1 MTRFSP
7 RSTFAV
13 ADVRIRRLTFDQL
26 SLFTMLWA
34 GQGLIQLLTYE
45 YFPRDALFGL
55 LLVATLA
62 AIVLPN
68 RTLALATMLVL
79 NLAYSWAHM
88 PYQVNHHLLED
99 CINLILL
106 GALAIAWMRR
116 RRGRADIG
124 IRSATYEAFAGP
136 ARGAV
141 VVMYVWSGIA
151 KANTDFFD
159 PMVGCA
165 TTLLGTAL
173 HAEQN
178 SAIVA
183 WLATPV
189 TAGTLV
195 TEIGLGLL
203 LAFRRTRFLA
213 IPIGLLFHLSLA
225 VVPIAAIQ
233 AFSYVAVAT
242 YALFIS
248 PEVATAASDLVG
260 NSLRW
265 LRRHLVATVASG
277 AVAVSVLVVAVT
289 LASRTI
295 GNDEAFTYARVG
307 LWFLG
312 LVVLIVVYLR
322 SLLAV
327 VRRDGPRAIAVSD
340 PLFTGSPVLWVV
352 TLLVLVNG
360 SLPYLGF
367 KTQTSFTMFSN
378 VWTEDGR
385 TNHWFISPAIQI
397 GDYQG
402 DLVKIIETDD
412 PELAEVADAGHSL
425 TRFEFERALSEKDDI
440 SVECSCYGQ
449 IRRIEKVD
457 GEFIGYEPRFSYTP
471 FLGKVMSFRSVP
483 DGKVACTQ

>member
-1 MTRFSP
+1 MTRFS
-7 RSTFAV
+7 RSASTV
-13 ADVRIRRLTFDQL
+13 ADVRAQRLTFDQL
-26 SLFTMLWA
+26 SLFTIVWA

-45 YFPRDALFGL
+45 YFPHDALFGL
-55 LLVATLA
+55 LLMATLA
-62 AIVLPN
+62 TIVLPH
-68 RTLALATMLVL
+68 RTPVLATMLVL
-79 NLAYSWAHM
+79 NLAYSWAHL

-116 RRGRADIG
+116 RRGRTDIE
-124 IRSATYEAFAGP
+124 IRPATYEAFAGP
-136 ARGAV
+136 ARGALIV
-141 VVMYVWSGIA
+141 VYVWSGIA

-165 TTLLGTAL
+165 ATLLGTAL
-173 HAEQN
+173 HAEQD

-233 AFSYVAVAT
+233 AFSYAAIAT
-242 YALFIS
+242 YALFLS
-248 PEVATAASDLVG
+248 PKVATAASDLIG

-265 LRRHLVATVASG
+265 LRRHLVATVAIG
-277 AVAVSVLVVAVT
+277 AVAVSALVVVVT
-289 LASRTI
+289 LASSAV
-295 GNDEAFTYARVG
+295 GSDAAFTYARVG
-307 LWFLG
+307 LWLLG
-312 LVVLIVVYLR
+312 LVVLVVVYFR
-322 SLLAV
+322 SMLTV
-327 VRRDGPRAIAVSD
+327 VRREGPRAVAVSD
-340 PLFTGSPVLWVV
+340 PLFTGSPVLWAV

-360 SLPYLGF
+360 TLPYLGF

-378 VWTEDGR
+378 IWTEDGR

-402 DLVKIIETDD
+402 DLVTIIETDD
-412 PELAEVADAGHSL
+412 PELAEVAAAGHRV
-425 TRFEFERALSEKDDI
+425 TRFEFERALSERDDI
-440 SVECSCYGQ
+440 SVVCRCYGQ

-457 GEFIGYEPRFSYTP
+457 GEFIDYEPHLSYTP
-471 FLGKVMSFRSVP
+471 FLGKVMSFRSLP
-483 DGKVACTQ
+483 DGKVTCDQ

>member
-1 MTRFSP
+1 MTRLS

-13 ADVRIRRLTFDQL
+13 ADVRTRGRSFDRL

-45 YFPRDALFGL
+45 YFPHDALFGL

-62 AIVLPN
+62 TIVLPH
-68 RTLALATMLVL
+68 RTPALATMLVL
-79 NLAYSWAHM
+79 NLAYSWAHL

-106 GALAIAWMRR
+106 GALAIAWLRR
-116 RRGRADIG
+116 RRGRADI
-124 IRSATYEAFAGP
+124 RSAAYEAFAGP
-136 ARGAV
+136 ARGALV
-141 VVMYVWSGIA
+141 VVYVWSGIA

-165 TTLLGTAL
+165 ATLLGTAL
-173 HAEQN
+173 HAEQS
-178 SAIVA
+178 SAVVA
-183 WLATPV
+183 GLATP
-189 TAGTLV
+189 AAAAALV

-213 IPIGLLFHLSLA
+213 IPTGLLFHLSLA
-225 VVPIAAIQ
+225 MVPIAAIQ
-233 AFSYVAVAT
+233 AFSYIAIAMYV
-242 YALFIS
+242 LFLS
-248 PEVATAASDLVG
+248 PEVATAAGDLIG
-260 NSLRW
+260 SSLRR
-265 LRRHLVATVASG
+265 LRHHLVATVASG
-277 AVAVSVLVVAVT
+277 AAAVGLLVVAVT
-289 LASRTI
+289 LASRAV
-295 GNDEAFTYARVG
+295 GSDDAFTYARVG

-312 LVVLIVVYLR
+312 LVVLVVVYFR
-322 SLLAV
+322 SMLVV
-327 VRRDGPRAIAVSD
+327 VRREGPRAIAVSD
-340 PLFTGSPVLWVV
+340 PLFTGSRVLWVV

-378 VWTEDGR
+378 LWTEDGR
-385 TNHWFISPAIQI
+385 TNHWFISPTLQI

-402 DLVKIIETDD
+402 DLVEIIETDD
-412 PELAEVADAGHSL
+412 PELAEVAAVGHSL
-425 TRFEFERALSEKDDI
+425 TRFEFERALSATEDV
-440 SVECSCYGQ
+440 SVVCRCYGQ

-457 GEFIGYEPRFSYTP
+457 GEFTGYEPRFSYTP
-471 FLGKVMSFRSVP
+471 FLGRVMSFRTVP

>member
-1 MTRFSP
+1 MT
-7 RSTFAV
+7 
-13 ADVRIRRLTFDQL
+13 DVRTREPAFDQL
-26 SLFTMLWA
+26 SLFTVLWA

-45 YFPRDALFGL
+45 YFPHDALFGL

-62 AIVLPN
+62 AIVLPR
-68 RTLALATMLVL
+68 RTPVLATMLVL
-79 NLAYSWAHM
+79 NLAYSWAHL

-106 GALAIAWMRR
+106 GALAVAWLRH
-116 RRGRADIG
+116 RRGRAD

-136 ARGAV
+136 ARAALV
-141 VVMYVWSGIA
+141 VVYVWSGIA

-165 TTLLGTAL
+165 ATLLGTAL

-183 WLATPV
+183 WLATP
-189 TAGTLV
+189 AAAATLV

-225 VVPIAAIQ
+225 MVPIAAIQ
-233 AFSYVAVAT
+233 AFSYAAIAT
-242 YALFIS
+242 YALFVS
-248 PEVATAASDLVG
+248 PAVASAAGDLIG
-260 NSLRW
+260 DGLRR
-265 LRRHLVATVASG
+265 LRRHLVATVTSG
-277 AVAVSVLVVAVT
+277 AVAVGALVVAVT
-289 LASRTI
+289 LGSRAF
-295 GNDEAFTYARVG
+295 GSDDAFTYARVG

-312 LVVLIVVYLR
+312 LVVLVVVYFR
-322 SLLAV
+322 SMLTV
-327 VRRDGPRAIAVSD
+327 VRREGPRAVAVSD
-340 PLFTGSPVLWVV
+340 PLFTGSPVLWAV

-378 VWTEDGR
+378 LWTEDGR
-385 TNHWFISPAIQI
+385 TNHWFISPALQI

-402 DLVKIIETDD
+402 DLVEIVETDD
-412 PELAEVADAGHSL
+412 PELAEIAAAGHSL
-425 TRFEFERALSEKDDI
+425 TRFELERALSAKDDI
-440 SVECSCYGQ
+440 SVVCSCYGQ
-449 IRRIEKVD
+449 IRRIEKID
-457 GEFIGYEPRFSYTP
+457 GEFVDYEPRFSYTP
-471 FLGKVMSFRSVP
+471 FLGKVMSFRTVP
-483 DGKVACTQ
+483 DGKVTCTQ

>member
-1 MTRFSP
+1 
-7 RSTFAV
+7 V
-13 ADVRIRRLTFDQL
+13 ADARIPKLTFDQL

-79 NLAYSWAHM
+79 NVAYSWAHL

-106 GALAIAWMRR
+106 GGLVVAWMRR
-116 RRGRADIG
+116 RRGRADG

-151 KANTDFFD
+151 KANTGFFD

-165 TTLLGTAL
+165 ATLLGTAL
-173 HAEQN
+173 HAEQD

-183 WLATPV
+183 LLATPV

-225 VVPIAAIQ
+225 MVPIAAIQ

-260 NSLRW
+260 NSLRR
-265 LRRHLVATVASG
+265 LRRHLGATVASG
-277 AVAVSVLVVAVT
+277 AVAVGALVVAVT
-289 LASRTI
+289 LASEAI
-295 GNDEAFTYARVG
+295 GSDGAFTYARVG

-312 LVVLIVVYLR
+312 LAVLIVVYFR
-322 SLLAV
+322 SMLTV
-327 VRRDGPRAIAVSD
+327 VRRGGPRAVAVSD

-378 VWTEDGR
+378 VWTEDDR

-397 GDYQG
+397 GDYQH
-402 DLVKIIETDD
+402 DLVTIIETDD
-412 PELAEVADAGHSL
+412 PGLAEVADAGHSL
-425 TRFEFERALSEKDDI
+425 TRFEFERTLSEKDDI
-440 SVECSCYGQ
+440 SVECRCYGQ

-457 GEFIGYEPRFSYTP
+457 GEFVGYEPHLSYTP

-483 DGKVACTQ
+483 DGKVTCTQ

>member
-1 MTRFSP
+1 MP
-7 RSTFAV
+7 
-13 ADVRIRRLTFDQL
+13 DVRIRELTFDRL

-45 YFPRDALFGL
+45 YFPHDALFGL
-55 LLVATLA
+55 LLVATLV

-68 RTLALATMLVL
+68 RTPALATMLVL
-79 NLAYSWAHM
+79 NLAYSWAHL

-106 GALAIAWMRR
+106 GALVIAWIRR
-116 RRGRADIG
+116 RRGRDIG

-136 ARGAV
+136 ARGALV
-141 VVMYVWSGIA
+141 VVYVWSGIA

-165 TTLLGTAL
+165 ATLLGTAL

-183 WLATPV
+183 WLATPAA
-189 TAGTLV
+189 AGTLV

-203 LAFRRTRFLA
+203 LAFRRTRFIA

-225 VVPIAAIQ
+225 MVPIAAIQ
-233 AFSYVAVAT
+233 AFSYAAIAT
-242 YALFIS
+242 YALFLS
-248 PEVATAASDLVG
+248 PEVAAAAGDLIG
-260 NSLRW
+260 NSLRR
-265 LRRHLVATVASG
+265 LRRHLIATVASG
-277 AVAVSVLVVAVT
+277 AAAVGVLVVAVT
-289 LASRTI
+289 VASRAL
-295 GNDEAFTYARVG
+295 GSDDAFTYARVG

-312 LVVLIVVYLR
+312 LVVLVVVYFR
-322 SLLAV
+322 SMLAV
-327 VRRDGPRAIAVSD
+327 VRREGPRAVAVSD
-340 PLFTGSPVLWVV
+340 PLFTGSPVLWAV

-378 VWTEDGR
+378 LWTEDGR
-385 TNHWFISPAIQI
+385 TNHWFISPAIQF

-402 DLVKIIETDD
+402 DLVTIIETDD
-412 PELAEVADAGHSL
+412 PELAEIADAGHSL
-425 TRFEFERALSEKDDI
+425 TRFEFERALSQKDDI

-457 GEFIGYEPRFSYTP
+457 GEFTGYEPQFSYTP
-471 FLGKVMSFRSVP
+471 FLGRVMSFRTIP
-483 DGKVACTQ
+483 DGKVTCTQ